1 MLTESLQTMLPIRD
15 SKNNPVIKVCPLL
28 TLYFH
33 NGHLESTRLAVSE
46 CANEFLNVFKAQLH
60 WGILGVGKP
69 QAFKSFPEQAT
80 RQYLDSVDVTDDD
93 GWQIYWHSDEPEHAS
108 DCGFQASGCS
118 QQQSEELG
126 HLSYL
131 SVHFPLHSALGDPDA
146 LLALALRWCERLKP
160 YHGYGGMGIIHASD
174 RFVAAQHENEEYA
187 LAQRF
192 PALEVDYPLKH
203 ALWSRE
209 GIKGGN
215 WLTIL
220 SESWLGKL
228 QSPDSGFTLP
238 APFDI
243 HPYPGG
249 IIIRAGQ
256 SPIVADRNQGTDTPI
271 YRQLANALKPIRLT
285 THPAIHT
292 SRGKFNRQAFEEWIE
307 RFDD

>member
-1 MLTESLQTMLPIRD
+1 MLSETLQTMLPIRD
-15 SKNNPVIKVCPLL
+15 NKHNPVIKVCPLL

-33 NGHLESTRLAVSE
+33 NGHLEDTRKAVSE
-46 CANEFLNVFKAQLH
+46 CAEEFLNQFKDQIQ
-60 WGILGVGKP
+60 WGIVGVGKP
-69 QAFKSFPEQAT
+69 QAFNTFPERASQ
-80 RQYLDSVDVTDDD
+80 RYLDSVDVANED
-93 GWQIYWHSDEPEHAS
+93 GWQIYWQSDEPEHAS
-108 DCGFQASGCS
+108 DCGFQAFGSS
-118 QQQSEELG
+118 RQQSEELG

-131 SVHFPLHSALGDPDA
+131 SAHFPLHSALSDPEA
-146 LLALALRWCERLKP
+146 LLALALRWCKRLKP
-160 YHGYGGMGIIHASD
+160 FHGYGGMGIIHASD
-174 RFVAAQHENEEYA
+174 RFVAASYEKEEYA

-220 SESWLGKL
+220 SDSWLDKL
-228 QSPDSGFTLP
+228 QSTGAQINLP
-238 APFDI
+238 APFET
-243 HPYPGG
+243 HPYGDG

-256 SPIVADRNQGTDTPI
+256 SPIVEDRNQGADTPL
-271 YRQLANALKPIRLT
+271 YNQLAKTLKPIRLT

-292 SRGKFNRQAFEEWIE
+292 SRGKFTRQAFEEWIE